1 MKVKEVLALFR
12 RVLVKRKYKD
22 ILFRFIFKDKKELLQ
37 LYNAINNTNYTNPDD
52 LLITT
57 MEDVIYIGM
66 KNDLSFL
73 IANELNLYEHQSTLN
88 RNMPLRGLIYLAKMY
103 ESYIETHGL
112 NRYQKKLIPLPFPRF
127 IVFYNGE
134 EEMGEE
140 LYLKLSD
147 AFEKREE
154 EPAVECV
161 AKFININYGHNQE
174 LMEKCERLNHYSYFV
189 ACVRDYLKKGYN
201 QKDAVTCAVNECIE
215 KGILKDVLQKH
226 RAEVVDMFLTT
237 FDKKMY
243 KEALREEARE
253 EAREEIRE
261 ELEKEKR
268 LLEEMNAALTQ
279 QIDEKTLK
287 IDEQTLKIDEQA
299 LKIDEQSRLLAEQT
313 KQLEEERRR
322 NAELEALLARK
333 NK

>member
-37 LYNAINNTNYTNPDD
+37 LYNAINGTSYKNPDD

-73 IANELNLYEHQSTLN
+73 IANEINLYEHQSTVN
-88 RNMPLRGLIYLAKMY
+88 KNMPLRGLFYLAKMY
-103 ESYIETHGL
+103 ESYVETNGL

-134 EEMGEE
+134 EEIGEE
-140 LYLKLSD
+140 LYLRLSD

-174 LMEKCERLNHYSYFV
+174 LMQKCERLGEYSYFV
-189 ACVRDYLKKGYN
+189 ASVRNYLKEGCN
-201 QKDAVTCAVNECIE
+201 QKEAVTCAVNECIE
-215 KGILKDVLQKH
+215 KGILKDVLEKH

-243 KEALREEARE
+243 EEALREEG
-253 EAREEIRE
+253 REEIE
-261 ELEKEKR
+261 EKY
-268 LLEEMNAALTQ
+268 A
-279 QIDEKTLK
+279 
-287 IDEQTLKIDEQA
+287 
-299 LKIDEQSRLLAEQT
+299 EQSKQLAELSKDHAELC
-313 KQLEEERRR
+313 KQLEAERKR
-322 NAELEALLARK
+322 NAELETLLAEK
-333 NK
+333 TK

>member
-57 MEDVIYIGM
+57 MEDVIYIGR

-201 QKDAVTCAVNECIE
+201 QKEAVTCAVNECIE
-215 KGILKDVLQKH
+215 KGILKDVLEKH

-243 KEALREEARE
+243 KEALRE

-287 IDEQTLKIDEQA
+287 IDEQTLKIDEQ
-299 LKIDEQSRLLAEQT
+299 SRLLAEQT

>member
-37 LYNAINNTNYTNPDD
+37 LYNAINGTSYKNPDD

-73 IANELNLYEHQSTLN
+73 IANEINLYEHQSTLN
-88 RNMPLRGLIYLAKMY
+88 KNMPLRGLLYLAKMY
-103 ESYIETHGL
+103 ESYVETNGL

-127 IVFYNGE
+127 IVFYNGDE
-134 EEMGEE
+134 EIGEE

-174 LMEKCERLNHYSYFV
+174 LMQKCERLGEYSYFV
-189 ACVRDYLKKGYN
+189 ACVKDYLKEGRN
-201 QKDAVTCAVNECIE
+201 QKEAVTCAVNECIE
-215 KGILKDVLQKH
+215 KGILKDVLEKH

-243 KEALREEARE
+243 EEALREEG
-253 EAREEIRE
+253 REEIEEKYAEQSKQLAELSKDHAELSKDHAELSKQLAEQSKQLEAERKRVA
-261 ELEKEKR
+261 ELE
-268 LLEEMNAALTQ
+268 T
-279 QIDEKTLK
+279 
-287 IDEQTLKIDEQA
+287 
-299 LKIDEQSRLLAEQT
+299 LLAEKT
-313 KQLEEERRR
+313 K
-322 NAELEALLARK
+322 
-333 NK
+333 